1 MRRSRHLR
9 LILTDEPPGGCQS
22 RTSLRLEKQDG
33 AVSQV
38 EVDEVLRFC
47 ALSVSLVLEYE
58 RRSRTVGD
66 EASKVAAY
74 DAVPCRALAAIE
86 LRWL

>member
-1 MRRSRHLR
+1 
-9 LILTDEPPGGCQS
+9 
-22 RTSLRLEKQDG
+22 
-33 AVSQV
+33 VSQV

-47 ALSVSLVLEYE
+47 ALSVGLVLEYE
-58 RRSRTVGD
+58 RRSRTVSD

-74 DAVPCRALAAIE
+74 NAVPCRALAAIE